1 MQQARIV
8 KRIDEMKQKDVDLQ
22 QCQMKQ
28 RDIDLQ
34 QC

>member
-34 QC
+34 